1 MALVLGCLAALCW
14 GAGDFA
20 GGLASRRTAALT
32 VVLATE
38 SIGLVLLLAVALLV
52 SGAPTASDLGYGAG
66 AGILGV
72 AGLAL
77 LFRGLATGRASV
89 VAPLS
94 AVGAAVIQVGWGLLR
109 GEEPG
114 PTALVGIVLAL
125 VAIGIVAGAAEE
137 GEAMHRGRR
146 AQELGYGLGAAL
158 GFGVYLVLISE
169 TGEGAGLWPL
179 VSARVAPIL
188 LLLAVLPLLRQRLL
202 TPRSVLPLAAG
213 SGLADAGAN
222 ILLLIA
228 LREGLL
234 SLVSPVANLYPAV
247 TVLLARGVQHERLG
261 RPRAIGLG
269 IALASLVLIAL

>member
-1 MALVLGCLAALCW
+1 MAIVLGLFAAAAW
-14 GAGDFA
+14 GSGDFL
-20 GGLASRRTAALT
+20 GGVASRRVAALT

-38 SIGLVLLLAVALLV
+38 AIGLVLLLAVALSV
-52 SGAPTASDLGYGAG
+52 SGAPTGADLVFGAG

-72 AGLAL
+72 GGLAL
-77 LFRGLATGRASV
+77 LYRGLATGRAGV

-109 GEEPG
+109 GEDPG
-114 PTALVGIVLAL
+114 PTALVGVALAL
-125 VAIGIVAGAAEE
+125 TAIGIVAGAAEE

-146 AQELGYGLGAAL
+146 AHELAYGLGAAV

-169 TGEGAGLWPL
+169 TGDAAGLWPL
-179 VSARVAPIL
+179 VSARVAPIAL
-188 LLLAVLPLLRQRLL
+188 LLVALPLLRQRVL

-213 SGLADAGAN
+213 AGLADAGAN

-228 LREGLL
+228 VREGLL

-269 IALASLVLIAL
+269 VALASLVLIAL